1 MTTVEFFDRT
11 PIENI
16 ISSLTVV
23 PDKIIFIGDEKT
35 MNRYSSVYDNFIA
48 HRGLST
54 VLDYKPIKKNNLQD
68 IIDVLSEIVKTE
80 NDCVFDLTGGE
91 DLVLVAMGIVYQKY
105 KGNNIR
111 MQRFNVLNGLVTDC
125 DGDGQVVYEGKP
137 NLTVEE
143 QILLYGG
150 KVRYEA
156 DGDGRTYP
164 WDLSQ
169 EFMNDVRLMWAQCKK
184 NPGLWNSQ
192 INILEIAAKM
202 SGDEESLEV
211 SVDKK
216 LLHNRLESAN
226 LENKELKYLLQ
237 YLEKNH
243 LVSCY
248 AEKDDIL
255 TFYFKDLQV
264 KKCLT
269 TAGLVLEMIV
279 LVTALTVTHKDK
291 TPYYTDGINGV
302 SIDWDGEFHQR
313 DDAKKDTE
321 NEVDAILM
329 KGLIPVFISCK
340 NGQFKEDELY
350 KLDAV
355 ANHFG
360 GQYAKRIMIISY
372 WGKKSPNP
380 AYFRKRAEDM
390 GINLLEGVHKL
401 TEKEFE
407 KQIRSMINYTVKP
420 EKNDAIACQAACNVV
435 N

>member
-16 ISSLTVV
+16 ISTLTVV
-23 PDKIIFIGDEKT
+23 PDKIIFIGDEASMDQNK
-35 MNRYSSVYDNFIA
+35 YVYEDFIA
-48 HRGLST
+48 HRKLPT
-54 VLDYKPIKKNNLQD
+54 LLDFRPIKKNDLND
-68 IIDVLSEIVKTE
+68 IISVLSDIVKEET
-80 NDCVFDLTGGE
+80 DCVFDLTGGE
-91 DLVLVAMGIVYQKY
+91 DLVLVAMGIVYQKFN
-105 KGNNIR
+105 GNNIR
-111 MQRFNVLNGLVTDC
+111 MQRFNVLNGFVTDC

-192 INILEIAAKM
+192 INIVEIAANM

-211 SVDKK
+211 SVDKE
-216 LLHNRLESAN
+216 LLHKRLAAAN
-226 LENKELKYLLQ
+226 IENKELKYLLQ
-237 YLEKNH
+237 YLENNK
-243 LVSCY
+243 LISCY
-248 AEKDDIL
+248 AEKNGIL
-255 TFYFKDLQV
+255 TFCFKDIQV

-302 SIDWDGEFHQR
+302 SIDWDGKFHQR
-313 DDAKKDTE
+313 DDETKDTE

-360 GQYAKRIMIISY
+360 GRYAKRIMIISY

-380 AYFRKRAEDM
+380 AYFRKRAGDM
-390 GINLLEGVHKL
+390 GINLVEGVHKL

-407 KQIRSMINYTVKP
+407 KQIRSMINYKAKP
-420 EKNDAIACQAACNVV
+420 EKSDAIACQAAGNVV
-435 N
+435 K